1 MCLSTNLRHCSA
13 VLPGDDG
20 SIRLPRTLALATE
33 HFASGFLHR
42 ESLRAFSSLKMQSA
56 TKAARRLSQVMGLG
70 SGTTSAYISATWGAE
85 PEHFDEELIP
95 DSHSIP
101 EVGPLSPSAAFFPSS
116 RSRTIG
122 QRISMFFGVDPD
134 ANENFFRDQGEVD
147 RASSSEPK
155 ELVSRMKRKMTTFLA
170 ITSPCDS
177 PEGSTTTAAESSDAA
192 EKRVDLSSFNR
203 SGDRKRPKQGA
214 VKPTSSSRKR
224 GAAISSQHQVQLLST
239 LQLISIT
246 FFAVSGGPYGFEPTV
261 GAGGPGLMLLG
272 LLVVPIVWAAPLAF
286 MTAELSCMIPESG
299 GHVLWVY
306 RAFGPFWSFVNSC
319 FAFTCSVLDNA
330 LYPVL
335 FVEYLSA
342 LIYEGKQDMPYG
354 WSVFIKIFIIFI
366 VTVINI
372 LGISIVGMVSVI
384 LGMLVLAPFIS
395 MCLIGLTHLNFD
407 WMGLEDEWASP
418 PGTMQP
424 SHSSPVDWGKFLILL
439 LWNTSGSVLPP
450 ASDFE
455 SSSFVFI
462 FDAAGTCASEVRN
475 PGQAFPKALT
485 TSVGLMVGVYALP
498 TLIGVSVLPDSKLWK
513 EGTYVIV
520 AKLIGGNI
528 LKGWMGFSAV
538 SSALGLLLTRL
549 CTNSRIVY
557 GMALVEQA
565 PSMFS
570 KLHPVYATPWVAI
583 LATSICTLFMTGFNF
598 YSLAEANMLFYAF
611 STILKFASL
620 VQLRYTEP
628 DAFRPYR
635 VPLGDGAMAAA
646 VVLPIGSCIAMLAF
660 SSVRAQGIGLVGAS
674 LAVLLFI
681 VKELFY
687 QYGSQAE
694 EAVQDRMA
702 RVQQNLD
709 SMQRRID
716 KVIQEEFTAPVRTLG
731 DAIPQL
737 PHQIVSG
744 VTGLSGPVKSLG
756 QGLRGPVR
764 SLGNAFG

>member
-1 MCLSTNLRHCSA
+1 MDFLWLT
-13 VLPGDDG
+13 
-20 SIRLPRTLALATE
+20 RTLPMPTE
-33 HFASGFLHR
+33 HFASGVMGTP
-42 ESLRAFSSLKMQSA
+42 EFSCVRMRSA

-70 SGTTSAYISATWGAE
+70 NESTSAYTSAVWGRD
-85 PEHFDEELIP
+85 PEHYGEV
-95 DSHSIP
+95 DSQSIP
-101 EVGPLSPSAAFFPSS
+101 EEGPHFPHP
-116 RSRTIG
+116 RSMTIG
-122 QRISMFFGVDPD
+122 QRISVFFGVEPH
-134 ANENFFRDQGEVD
+134 ARVSENFPRDQGEDED
-147 RASSSEPK
+147 RASASDT

-170 ITSPCDS
+170 IRNPSDRS
-177 PEGSTTTAAESSDAA
+177 EGSTTTEAESSEAA
-192 EKRVDLSSFNR
+192 ERRIDLPSFYR
-203 SGDRKRPKQGA
+203 SGDRRRPKQGA
-214 VKPTSSSRKR
+214 GKPTTTSRKW

-272 LLVVPIVWAAPLAF
+272 LLLVPVLWAAPLAL

-306 RAFGPFWSFVNSC
+306 RAFGPFWSFVNSF

-342 LIYEGKQDMPYG
+342 LLYEGRHSLPYG

-384 LGMLVLAPFIS
+384 LGILVLAPFIT

-407 WMGLEDEWASP
+407 WMGSDDDLASSP
-418 PGTMQP
+418 SSMQQ
-424 SHSSPVDWGKFLILL
+424 SHSTPVDWGKFLTLL
-439 LWNTSGSVLPP
+439 LWNTSG
-450 ASDFE
+450 
-455 SSSFVFI
+455 

-475 PGQAFPKALT
+475 PGHSFPKALT
-485 TSVGLMVGVYALP
+485 TSVGLMVAVYALP
-498 TLIGVSVLPDSKLWK
+498 TIIGVSVLPDSRLWK

-549 CTNSRIVY
+549 CTNSRILY

-565 PSMFS
+565 D
-570 KLHPVYATPWVAI
+570 
-583 LATSICTLFMTGFNF
+583 
-598 YSLAEANMLFYAF
+598 MLFYAF

-635 VPLGDGAMAAA
+635 VPLGDGALAVA
-646 VVLPIGSCIAMLAF
+646 VVLPIGSCLAMLAF
-660 SSVRAQGIGLVGAS
+660 SSERAHGIGIVGAS
-674 LAVLLFI
+674 LAVLLFVI
-681 VKELFY
+681 KELFY

-694 EAVQDRMA
+694 EAVQDRMT

-709 SMQRRID
+709 SMQKRID
-716 KVIQEEFTAPVRTLG
+716 RVIQEEFAAPVRTLG
-731 DAIPQL
+731 DAIQL
-737 PHQIVSG
+737 PHHIVSG

-756 QGLRGPVR
+756 QGLSAPVR
-764 SLGNAFG
+764 SLGNAFS